1 MTARLPGGIRV
12 KLALTLLA
20 VVGGALL
27 GAYLMVIPSLE
38 RRLVKARLDQV
49 ERDALPIAAALV
61 NGPFLSLVER
71 DRFLGRASDLYDVR
85 IVLFQVI
92 GPPVTL
98 TVISDSAVTG
108 GETIGK
114 DGTALSAARESSIA
128 RARVTR
134 AKREFAE
141 VAVPVFDDGIVLF
154 AASLETQL
162 STVSLIERRM
172 LYASVVGLAIAF
184 VLGSAAAAWH
194 ARRIRRLERAANSIA
209 AGVFSE
215 PVHDRGT
222 DELGQLARAFD
233 SMRSEL
239 AQVDNAR
246 KEFVAN
252 ASHELRTPLFSLGG
266 FLELLADEELDDATR
281 RGFLTTTREQVE
293 RLTSL
298 ATDLLDLS
306 RIDVGRLRLEKEDV
320 DMGELARV
328 LGEELQP
335 VAGATGHALEVSV
348 AGDVWASADEERV
361 LQIARA
367 LGRNAIVHTPVGSSI
382 TVRTR
387 SSGRRALLEV
397 EDDGPG
403 VPSEHLGR
411 IFQRFY
417 RVDGPRASGS
427 GLGLAIARELAAHMG
442 GTLDVES
449 RPGRTV
455 FRLEL
460 PAAPVAVAVQAAA
473 S

>member
-184 VLGSAAAAWH
+184 V
-194 ARRIRRLERAANSIA
+194 
-209 AGVFSE
+209 
-215 PVHDRGT
+215 
-222 DELGQLARAFD
+222 AFK
-233 SMRSEL
+233 STKHR
-239 AQVDNAR
+239 VN
-246 KEFVAN
+246 
-252 ASHELRTPLFSLGG
+252 
-266 FLELLADEELDDATR
+266 
-281 RGFLTTTREQVE
+281 VE
-293 RLTSL
+293 
-298 ATDLLDLS
+298 AC
-306 RIDVGRLRLEKEDV
+306 
-320 DMGELARV
+320 
-328 LGEELQP
+328 
-335 VAGATGHALEVSV
+335 
-348 AGDVWASADEERV
+348 
-361 LQIARA
+361 
-367 LGRNAIVHTPVGSSI
+367 
-382 TVRTR
+382 
-387 SSGRRALLEV
+387 
-397 EDDGPG
+397 
-403 VPSEHLGR
+403 
-411 IFQRFY
+411 
-417 RVDGPRASGS
+417 
-427 GLGLAIARELAAHMG
+427 
-442 GTLDVES
+442 
-449 RPGRTV
+449 
-455 FRLEL
+455 
-460 PAAPVAVAVQAAA
+460 
-473 S
+473 